1 LEEEEENRMKARD
14 PTAAAW
20 TRADAE
26 TLLEHLEKLNNA
38 KAEGAAA
45 NDKDEGM
52 QVDVD
57 DKEDEEAQQEQ
68 EEDDDHASQA
78 KKAAEEHFRIAQEYS
93 LTTLGNGSVH
103 RLAQVENDQDS
114 RLLSWAAQQYLSLV
128 VAKDK
133 SQVEGFRK
141 VHPEVGIWVLP
152 WVKMHTPRDDNVK
165 GAQRLADLCVVS
177 EDDVAGDDDKG
188 CTRLLLDSIFGDDLV
203 FDKEADM
210 IAYRSSLPDQA
221 DVPTLYARDKDSR
234 LLHNGR
240 LESCASERIP
250 LRFRTLTP
258 SAARRQPH
266 AVSLTQGKPRQN
278 SSSS

>member
-1 LEEEEENRMKARD
+1 MKLAYD

-45 NDKDEGM
+45 NDEDEGM
-52 QVDVD
+52 QVDE
-57 DKEDEEAQQEQ
+57 KEDEEAQQEQ

-78 KKAAEEHFRIAQEYS
+78 KKAAEEHLRIAQEYG
-93 LTTLGNGSVH
+93 LTTLGSVH

-152 WVKMHTPRDDNVK
+152 WVKRHTPRGGNVE
-165 GAQRLADLCVVS
+165 GAQRLTNLCVVS

-210 IAYRSSLPDQA
+210 IAYRSSLPDHA

-250 LRFRTLTP
+250 LRFRTLAP
-258 SAARRQPH
+258 PLVAEE
-266 AVSLTQGKPRQN
+266 L
-278 SSSS
+278 